1 MNTNHAQ
8 IAEAL
13 AKANAVRFERAAIR
27 RRLRTAGSY
36 DESRRL
42 LAALLSS
49 PLPDGLG
56 SLPARQLLGW
66 IVNMPKN
73 RVVRMLHV
81 VGASEHT
88 ATGRLTT
95 RQRYELAR
103 LLRGNAETLRAA
115 ETDQE
120 FARCAPSG

>member
-1 MNTNHAQ
+1 MNTNQAQ

-27 RRLRTAGSY
+27 RRLHTAGSY

-42 LAALLSS
+42 LAQLLSS
-49 PLPDGLG
+49 PMPDGLA

-66 IVNMPKN
+66 VVKMSKD
-73 RVVRMLHV
+73 RVARMLTV

-88 ATGRLTT
+88 ATGSLTT

-103 LLRGNAETLRAA
+103 LLRGNAETLRNA
-115 ETDQE
+115 EDDEE
-120 FARCAPSG
+120 FARWARSG